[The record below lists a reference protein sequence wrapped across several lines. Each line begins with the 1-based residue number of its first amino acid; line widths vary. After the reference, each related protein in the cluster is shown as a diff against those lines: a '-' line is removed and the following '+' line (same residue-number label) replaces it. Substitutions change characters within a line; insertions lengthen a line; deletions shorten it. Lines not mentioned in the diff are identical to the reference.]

1 MDDGFDGELLDRFRS
16 FGNREAIV
24 FDGRS
29 HSYRELL
36 ERTDVWRRRL
46 DGAAVDAG
54 TVVAL
59 ESAYSPDACAALVA
73 LIERRAIVVPLTD
86 PPEAKRAALHDIA
99 EVEVVVTLDATA
111 SAGAPGSAGS
121 ASAPGAPGSPGWQLE
136 RTGRRAGHELY
147 DRLRRGGVPGL
158 VLFSSGTTGAP
169 KASVLDFA
177 RVLRRYG
184 PARRPQRILS
194 FLNLD
199 HIGGVNTLF
208 HTLSQG
214 GTVVTVEDRSP
225 DSVFAAIA
233 AHRVEVL
240 PTTPTFLNMA
250 LISGACERHDASS
263 LSLVTY
269 GTEPMPPQTLR
280 RITAALPQVRFKQTY
295 GLSELG
301 ILPTRSRDDQSLWVE
316 LGNAGF
322 DHKVVDGVLWVR
334 SEMAMLGYLNAP
346 APFDDEGYFDTRDR
360 VEVDGRYL
368 RILGRDSEIINV
380 GGEKVYPVEVENVLL
395 EVPGIAEATVS
406 GRPSPVTGMVVHA
419 VVKPV
424 APVEPGD
431 EQQLAR
437 RVRAFCRE
445 RLEPF
450 KVPAVIEVSHDRL
463 HSDRFKKVRA
473 VTS

>member
-1 MDDGFDGELLDRFRS
+1 MDDGFDTELLTRLRSFGAQDAIVFRDRTYTYRQLLDRVEEWRD
-16 FGNREAIV
+16 R
-24 FDGRS
+24 FD
-29 HSYRELL
+29 
-36 ERTDVWRRRL
+36 
-46 DGAAVDAG
+46 AAGVMPG

-59 ESAYSPDACAALVA
+59 ESAYSPDACAALAA
-73 LIERRAIVVPLTD
+73 LIEREAIAVPLTD
-86 PPEAKRAALHDIA
+86 PPESKRSELHSIA
-99 EVEVVVTLDATA
+99 QVEVVVTLD
-111 SAGAPGSAGS
+111 GAGS
-121 ASAPGAPGSPGWQLE
+121 PDAPGSPGAPASPGWRLE
-136 RTGRRAGHELY
+136 RTGQRATHELY
-147 DRLRRGGVPGL
+147 ARLRRGAVPGL

-169 KASVLDFA
+169 KATVLDFA

-214 GTVVTVEDRSP
+214 GTVVTVGDRSP
-225 DSVFAAIA
+225 GSVFAAIE

-250 LISGACERHDASS
+250 LISGAIERHDVGS
-263 LSLVTY
+263 LRLVTY

-316 LGNAGF
+316 LGKAGF
-322 DHKVVDGVLWVR
+322 DHKIVDGVLWIR

-346 APFDDEGYFDTRDR
+346 APFDDEGYFNTRDR
-360 VEVDGRYL
+360 VEVDGQWV

-380 GGEKVYPVEVENVLL
+380 GGEKVYPIEVENVLL

-419 VVKPV
+419 VVQPV
-424 APVEPGD
+424 QAED
-431 EQQLAR
+431 EHQLKR
-437 RVRAFCRE
+437 RVRRFCRE

-450 KVPAVIEVSHDRL
+450 KVPVVIEVSYDRL

-473 VTS
+473 AGTVTS